1 MRWIVGWS
9 LRFRYLVAGLA
20 AGLLF
25 FGVQLL
31 GHEKLDVFP
40 EFAPVSVEIQTGCLG
55 LSPEDVESLTTIP
68 LEAALAGV
76 PGVDDIQSYS
86 EPQLS
91 AIYLYFRS
99 GTSLLHARQLVQ
111 ERLQTTAH
119 TLPTWCDPPQM
130 YPIVSATSRVMQI
143 GFTSSTMSSL
153 DLSTIAQWDIRPKL
167 MSVPGVANAAIWG
180 ANPQEIMVEGNP
192 ALMRAHAVTLDQL
205 MATASEAVDTGELGY
220 TTGSA
225 VGALGFVVTPAQQLD
240 VADVQPIHTPAQLAQ
255 VPLET
260 SGGQLITIGQVAKVT
275 WGYPT
280 PTGAAVVDGGP
291 GLMMVVEKFPGAN
304 TLQVTRGIDQAL
316 AELAPGLRGI
326 HVDSAIFRQATFIE
340 TAIHN
345 LGLSVILGCIL
356 VVFVLLA
363 FLFQWRAALVSLLA
377 IPLSLVTAAIVLELA
392 GSTINTMVLA
402 GFAVAVGVVVDDA
415 IIDMENIVRRLRAW
429 RALGQRMTPL
439 HLVLA
444 ASLEVRVAIFY
455 ATLINIVAVIPV
467 MVVGGLTGAFF
478 EPLALAY
485 GLAVLASMLVAL
497 TVTPALGLILLG
509 GARLAPGDPPLMRV
523 LKRGYGWV
531 LRPALRSPWWALVTV
546 VVAVAAAVAVYP
558 RIGQDLFPDFKEP
571 DFLVHFVTKPDTS
584 LPDMEREVTS
594 LQHQLLAIPGVADVG
609 SHIGT
614 APLGEEINGVNFSE
628 SWLSLSP
635 GADYPKVLDEVRAV
649 ASSYPGTYTDV
660 QTYLHE
666 RIDEVLTD
674 GTTDD
679 VVVRVYGPDLGKL
692 GALGN
697 QLAAVL
703 ARIPGLVGVHP
714 AALEFIPQIEV
725 QVNLAAAQRYG
736 LTPGVVRRAA
746 AVMMASEPMSEI
758 SSGGVLTVVAAWS
771 TPDTRQ
777 NLASLRQLEIDTPSG
792 GHVTLGQVASITVQP
807 SASQVLRENG
817 QRYTEVDAD
826 LSGRSLSSV
835 TGAVKAALAG
845 FRFPSGYRYV
855 LLGESTERAAA
866 QKRLLIYGLATALVI
881 LLLLQAAFG
890 SWRLSFLL
898 FLTLPDGAGRR
909 GARGVGRAGHDH
921 PRRAG
926 RILHR
931 ARHRRPQRH
940 PADQPFPSSGT
951 GGRRAARARAGD
963 PRRQRAAVPDH
974 DDRAGHHAGAG
985 PAGRLRRPARA
996 GDRVPDGGRDPRRAG
1011 HLDAAEPVRAAWA
1024 LPVGAPGPAG
1034 PAIPGNGPALRRAAS
1049 ADPAPAGRGLAGPA
1063 GPAGQAARARDRR
1076 GLLHAPGR
1084 HERRQLRRLRRGVSL
1099 GVPEFGQ
1106 RQLHRLGHQGLQ
1118 LAGLVRQGCGPGRG
1132 RGRGRGSVPVRQRAA
1147 GLPRRRHR
1155 RP

>member
-20 AGLLF
+20 AGLMF

-40 EFAPVSVEIQTGCLG
+40 EFAPVSVEIQTACLG
-55 LSPEDVESLTTIP
+55 LSPQDVESLTTIP
-68 LEAALAGV
+68 LEAALQGV
-76 PGVDDIQSYS
+76 PGVADVQSYS

-111 ERLQTTAH
+111 ERLQTTAP

-143 GFTSSTMSSL
+143 GFTSRTVSPL
-153 DLSTIAQWDIRPKL
+153 DLSTIAQWVIRPKL
-167 MSVPGVANAAIWG
+167 MAVPGVANAAIWG
-180 ANPQEIMVEGNP
+180 ANPRQIMVEGDP
-192 ALMRAHAVTLDQL
+192 ALMRARGVTLDQ
-205 MATASEAVDTGELGY
+205 MMSTAADAVDAAEVRY

-225 VGALGFVVTPAQQLD
+225 VGSLGFVQTPAQQLD
-240 VADVQPIHTPAQLAQ
+240 VAGIQPIHTPAQVAQ

-260 SGGQLITIGQVAKVT
+260 GDGKLITIGQVARVV

-280 PTGAAVVDGGP
+280 PTGNAVVGGGP

-304 TLQVTRGIDQAL
+304 TLQVTRGVDQAL

-326 HVDSAIFRQATFIE
+326 RVDPDIFRQASFIE

-363 FLFQWRAALVSLLA
+363 FLFQWRAALISLLA

-415 IIDMENIVRRLRAW
+415 IIDMENIVRRLRAR
-429 RALGQRMTPL
+429 RAQGRRITPL

-455 ATLINIVAVIPV
+455 ATLINIVAVVPV
-467 MVVGGLTGAFF
+467 MLVGGLTGAFF

-509 GARLAPGDPPLMRV
+509 GARLAPADPPLMRA
-523 LKRGYGWV
+523 LKRGYTGA
-531 LRPALRSPWWALVTV
+531 LRPALRSPWWALVV
-546 VVAVAAAVAVYP
+546 VPVAVAAAVVVYP

-584 LPDMEREVTS
+584 LPDMDRDVTR
-594 LQHQLLAIPGVADVG
+594 LQHELLAIPGVAAVG

-635 GADYPKVLDEVRAV
+635 DADYPKVLAQVRAV
-649 ASSYPGTYTDV
+649 AAAHPGSYSDV

-679 VVVRVYGPDLGKL
+679 IVVRVYGPGLSEL
-692 GALGN
+692 GAVGN
-697 QLAAVL
+697 RLAAVL
-703 ARIPGLVGVHP
+703 ARIPGLVDVHP
-714 AALEFIPQIEV
+714 VALEFIPQVDV

-746 AVMMASEPMSEI
+746 AIMMASEPMSEI

-771 TPDTRQ
+771 TPATRQ
-777 NLASLRQLEIDTPSG
+777 NLASLRQLPIDTPSG
-792 GHVTLGQVASITVQP
+792 GHVALGQVASITVQP
-807 SASQVLRENG
+807 SPSQVLRENG

-826 LSGRSLSSV
+826 VSGRSLGSV
-835 TGAVKAALAG
+835 TGAVRSAIAA
-845 FRFPSGYRYV
+845 FRFPSGYRYA
-855 LLGESTERAAA
+855 LLGEATERAGA
-866 QKRLLIYGLATALVI
+866 QRRLLIDGLAAAVVI
-881 LLLLQAAFG
+881 LLLLQVASG

-898 FLTLPDGAGRR
+898 FLTLPTALVGGVLAAWGALGTITLGALVGFFTVLGIAARNGILLISHFRHLEQAEGEPFGPRLVLR
-909 GARGVGRAGHDH
+909 GASERLS
-921 PRRAG
+921 P
-926 RILHR
+926 ILMT
-931 ARHRRPQRH
+931 ALATALALVPLIVYGNRPGQEIEY
-940 PADQPFPSSGT
+940 PMAIVIL
-951 GGRRAARARAGD
+951 GGLATSTLLNLF
-963 PRRQRAAVPDH
+963 V
-974 DDRAGHHAGAG
+974 
-985 PAGRLRRPARA
+985 
-996 GDRVPDGGRDPRRAG
+996 
-1011 HLDAAEPVRAAWA
+1011 
-1024 LPVGAPGPAG
+1024 LPVLYLW
-1034 PAIPGNGPALRRAAS
+1034 I
-1049 ADPAPAGRGLAGPA
+1049 
-1063 GPAGQAARARDRR
+1063 GQSRRDRR
-1076 GLLHAPGR
+1076 RRKAQSGTPAAAP
-1084 HERRQLRRLRRGVSL
+1084 
-1099 GVPEFGQ
+1099 
-1106 RQLHRLGHQGLQ
+1106 
-1118 LAGLVRQGCGPGRG
+1118 
-1132 RGRGRGSVPVRQRAA
+1132 
-1147 GLPRRRHR
+1147 
-1155 RP
+1155 

>member
-1 MRWIVGWS
+1 M
-9 LRFRYLVAGLA
+9 
-20 AGLLF
+20 
-25 FGVQLL
+25 
-31 GHEKLDVFP
+31 
-40 EFAPVSVEIQTGCLG
+40 
-55 LSPEDVESLTTIP
+55 
-68 LEAALAGV
+68 
-76 PGVDDIQSYS
+76 
-86 EPQLS
+86 
-91 AIYLYFRS
+91 
-99 GTSLLHARQLVQ
+99 
-111 ERLQTTAH
+111 
-119 TLPTWCDPPQM
+119 
-130 YPIVSATSRVMQI
+130 
-143 GFTSSTMSSL
+143 
-153 DLSTIAQWDIRPKL
+153 
-167 MSVPGVANAAIWG
+167 
-180 ANPQEIMVEGNP
+180 
-192 ALMRAHAVTLDQL
+192 
-205 MATASEAVDTGELGY
+205 
-220 TTGSA
+220 
-225 VGALGFVVTPAQQLD
+225 
-240 VADVQPIHTPAQLAQ
+240 
-255 VPLET
+255 
-260 SGGQLITIGQVAKVT
+260 
-275 WGYPT
+275 
-280 PTGAAVVDGGP
+280 
-291 GLMMVVEKFPGAN
+291 
-304 TLQVTRGIDQAL
+304 
-316 AELAPGLRGI
+316 
-326 HVDSAIFRQATFIE
+326 
-340 TAIHN
+340 
-345 LGLSVILGCIL
+345 
-356 VVFVLLA
+356 
-363 FLFQWRAALVSLLA
+363 
-377 IPLSLVTAAIVLELA
+377 LELA

-429 RALGQRMTPL
+429 RAEGQRMTPL

-497 TVTPALGLILLG
+497 TVTPALGLIVLG

-523 LKRGYGWV
+523 LKRGYAWV

-674 GTTDD
+674 GTTND
-679 VVVRVYGPDLGKL
+679 VVVRVYGPDLGQL

-736 LTPGVVRRAA
+736 LTPGVIRRAA

-758 SSGGVLTVVAAWS
+758 SSGGVLTAVAAWS
-771 TPDTRQ
+771 TPETRQ

-826 LSGRSLSSV
+826 ISGRSLSSV

-898 FLTLPDGAGRR
+898 FLTLPVALVGGVLAAWGALGTITL
-909 GARGVGRAGHDH
+909 GALVGFFTVLG
-921 PRRAG
+921 
-926 RILHR
+926 I
-931 ARHRRPQRH
+931 
-940 PADQPFPSSGT
+940 
-951 GGRRAARARAGD
+951 AARNGILLISHFRHLEQVEGEPFGPDAGD
-963 PRRQRAAVPDH
+963 PRRQRAAFPDH
-974 DDRAGHHAGAG
+974 DDRAGHALALV
-985 PAGRLRRPARA
+985 AARRLRRPARA

-1011 HLDAAEPVRAAWA
+1011 HLDAAEPVRAARA
-1024 LPVGAPGPAG
+1024 LPVGAPGQAG
-1034 PAIPGNGPALRRAAS
+1034 PAIPGNRPALRRAAS
-1049 ADPAPAGRGLAGPA
+1049 AEPAPARRGLAGPA

-1076 GLLHAPGR
+1076 GLLHARGR
-1084 HERRQLRRLRRGVSL
+1084 HERRQLRRLGRGVSL
-1099 GVPEFGQ
+1099 GVPEFGP
-1106 RQLHRLGHQGLQ
+1106 RRLHRLGHQGVP
-1118 LAGLVRQGCGPGRG
+1118 LAGLVRPGCGPGRG